1 LIEGAIMA
9 KRPAADFLHRL
20 SAKYGV
26 VISYND
32 FYRNV
37 LSGLIPATRNE
48 KETRWLIDDAD
59 EPVIVEA
66 LDIAS
71 MPSIESKRPLAS
83 SADDL
88 PAPARVPSELEQLI
102 ASLPAKTCFID
113 DTSGVRIEYVNGR
126 WYVCQPGQPAQP
138 ISLRL
143 CPPRPARPRAS
154 RSASAA

>member
-1 LIEGAIMA
+1 MA

-66 LDIAS
+66 LNIAS
-71 MPSIESKRPLAS
+71 MPSIESKRQP
-83 SADDL
+83 SAK
-88 PAPARVPSELEQLI
+88 PAAEPTP
-102 ASLPAKTCFID
+102 
-113 DTSGVRIEYVNGR
+113 
-126 WYVCQPGQPAQP
+126 
-138 ISLRL
+138 
-143 CPPRPARPRAS
+143 PARPRAS